1 MDLFRRFVDEPPDFQ
16 SFRDVKPTL
25 LTCWWASLYAA
36 AIIFVRAIGR
46 YVRAEKLFAEDKI
59 MLLAII
65 PLLIRMAFTHVVL
78 VYGTNNTVTDGLSA
92 LAIHHR
98 QIGSQMVL
106 ASRIMYA
113 A

>member
-1 MDLFRRFVDEPPDFQ
+1 MDLLRRFVDEAPDFQ

-25 LTCWWASLYAA
+25 LTCWWSTLYAI
-36 AIIFVRAIGR
+36 AIIFIRVIGR
-46 YVRAEKLFAEDKI
+46 YVRAEKLFAEDGI
-59 MLLAII
+59 MMLAII

-78 VYGTNNTVTDGLSA
+78 LYGTNNTVTDTLSP
-92 LAIHHR
+92 LAIHNR

-106 ASRIMYA
+106 ASRVMYA